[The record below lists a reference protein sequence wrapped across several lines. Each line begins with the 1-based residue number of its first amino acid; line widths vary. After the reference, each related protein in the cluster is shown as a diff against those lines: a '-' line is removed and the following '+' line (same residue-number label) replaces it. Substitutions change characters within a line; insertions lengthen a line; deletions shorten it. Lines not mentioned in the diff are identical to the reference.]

1 MFAVSRCI
9 AQPVELTLVSGLR
22 IGNMQNSSVRKN
34 SFIGFLN
41 VLAISLANIAG
52 CHMTAPMHTWKPSL
66 VSKAGL
72 VRIAVAPIGG
82 DPDAAQRL
90 QNAMKLAQP
99 QPNPLVAAL
108 HPHELEHVGGIQL
121 VSYDNQPNDMA
132 TLSAAR
138 RAGMDYILQ
147 GYVLSDDL
155 DVPPPDPKRK
165 SKFRIF
171 KPTEKVESLSVHW
184 VVTDVNSGLKVK
196 EQTLSMDRL
205 QAEKQFPD
213 LTMHTPGGDGRV
225 LMASARQSWTLVA
238 PTNEPENAVL
248 DLPWFMRGSTQ
259 IRKGNGYARQGRWD
273 LAEMEWQEAASLHP
287 WNTSGWTNL
296 SLAAVA
302 KEDFSLAR
310 DRLKHANT
318 FLPGDSTFPTLSWIE
333 KRQRDHHQALNLA
346 PPETGW
352 TLVDIPKPML
362 PDEVPASPPRDLNAM
377 PWWTAIPFIP
387 PPGWTWK
394 QWWMQP
400 LVL

>member
-1 MFAVSRCI
+1 MKVS
-9 AQPVELTLVSGLR
+9 
-22 IGNMQNSSVRKN
+22 
-34 SFIGFLN
+34 
-41 VLAISLANIAG
+41 
-52 CHMTAPMHTWKPSL
+52 
-66 VSKAGL
+66 
-72 VRIAVAPIGG
+72 
-82 DPDAAQRL
+82 
-90 QNAMKLAQP
+90 QP

-108 HPHELEHVGGIQL
+108 HPYELEQVGGIQL

-155 DVPPPDPKRK
+155 DVPPLDPNKK

-171 KPTEKVESLSVHW
+171 KPTEKGESLSVHW

-196 EQTLSMDRL
+196 EQTLTMDRL

-213 LTMHTPGGDGRV
+213 LKMHTPGGDGRV

-238 PTNEPENAVL
+238 PTNEPVDAVL
-248 DLPWFMRGSTQ
+248 DLPWFMQGSTQ

-302 KEDFSLAR
+302 KEDFPLAR

-346 PPETGW
+346 PPESGW
-352 TLVDIPKPML
+352 TLADAPKSKL
-362 PDEVPASPPRDLNAM
+362 PEEVPASPPRDLNAM

-394 QWWMQP
+394 QWWTQP
-400 LVL
+400 IVL